1 MQPVPLKRE
10 KTIDELAF
18 DLEVAKAELILTKNA
33 VEDAEQ
39 ALIAA
44 VPCELEG
51 STTTTTAYYKIVTT
65 GKLTRSLDEARLAQV
80 QSVVPQK
87 IYERVIRYK
96 PDLSLRD
103 LRYLE
108 SNEPEY
114 YRAFAEAITTKPAK
128 TSIKVDRIEPSTPK
142 E

>member
-1 MQPVPLKRE
+1 MTAPQRAERP
-10 KTIDELAF
+10 KTLDELAY
-18 DLEVAKAELILTKNA
+18 DLEVAKAGAAMAKEQ
-33 VEDAEQ
+33 VEAAEQ
-39 ALIAA
+39 ALLAA

-51 STTTTTAYYKIVTT
+51 SLTTASAFYKITTT
-65 GKLTRSLDEARLAQV
+65 GKLTRTIEAD
-80 QSVVPQK
+80 K
-87 IYERVIRYK
+87 IGALRAVIPAAIFYRVIRLK

-108 SNEPEY
+108 DNEPEY

-128 TSIKVDRIEPSTPK
+128 TSVKVERLTE

>member
-1 MQPVPLKRE
+1 MTAPQRAERP
-10 KTIDELAF
+10 KTIDELAY
-18 DLEVAKAELILTKNA
+18 DLEVAKAGAAMAKDQ
-33 VEDAEQ
+33 VEAAEQ
-39 ALIAA
+39 ALLAA

-51 STTTTTAYYKIVTT
+51 STTTLGSFYRITAT
-65 GKLTRSLDEARLAQV
+65 GKLTRSLETD
-80 QSVVPQK
+80 K
-87 IYERVIRYK
+87 IGALRAVIPAAIFDRVIRFK

-108 SNEPEY
+108 DNEPEY

-128 TSIKVDRIEPSTPK
+128 TSVKVERLSE